1 MILHGYIV
9 PGRPLPLLAPEK
21 NPSWS
26 ELRKGFDSA
35 REEIR
40 GSGADLILVY
50 STQWVNVIGHQI
62 QGDPAPEWVHVDQ
75 DFHAFGTMPYKLRM
89 DAGFAKAYEA
99 AGRARGLF
107 TRAVGYKGF
116 PMDSG
121 TIQALQLLNPDNAL
135 PACVVGCNMYAD
147 RAETLVLAKAALD
160 ALKATG
166 RKAIAVA
173 VTALSNRVF
182 PRMIEPSEDR
192 LYSAKDDEWNKKLL
206 EMLADGRVED
216 VSQVMREFTQ
226 QAHGD
231 QKGRAFWWLAGM
243 LGQHNGYR
251 GSVQAYGP
259 LWGSG
264 AAVVSLA
271 PAPER
276 NVSREFDDGEINVF
290 GGDRGVLAGS
300 VAPLS
305 GNASVSRD
313 KNSSGRPDSWM
324 ETAPS
329 KTQDSGLKTQPST
342 AIHTAG
348 TKAPKPVGAYPHARR
363 EGSLIFVSGIGPRQ
377 PETDEIP
384 GGPVR
389 DAEGAA
395 RNYDAAAQTRAVIEN
410 IKAILEDAGSSLDQ
424 VVDCHCFL
432 IDMQR
437 DFKAFNEVYRQ
448 YFEGIQATRTTVEVR
463 ALPTPIAVE
472 MKVIARG

>member
-21 NPSWS
+21 NPAWMQ
-26 ELRKGFDSA
+26 LRKGFEQA

-40 GSGADLILVY
+40 ASGADLILLY

-62 QGDPAPEWVHVDQ
+62 QGDPQPEWVHVDQ

-89 DAGFAKAYEA
+89 DADFAKAYEA

-107 TRAVGYKGF
+107 TRAVSYKGF
-116 PMDSG
+116 PIDSG

-147 RAETLVLAKAALD
+147 RAETIVLAKAALD

-166 RKAIAVA
+166 KKAVVVA
-173 VTALSNRVF
+173 VSALSNRVF
-182 PRMIEPSEDR
+182 PRMIDPKDD
-192 LYSAKDDEWNKKLL
+192 LVYAAKDDEWNRKIL
-206 EMLADGRVED
+206 EMLEDGRVED
-216 VSQVMREFTQ
+216 VSQVIREFSQ

-231 QKGRAFWWLAGM
+231 QRGRAFWWLSGM
-243 LGQHNGYR
+243 LGQSNGYAGR
-251 GSVQAYGP
+251 TLAYGP

-264 AAVVSLA
+264 AAVVSLT

-276 NVSREFDDGEINVF
+276 NLSREFDEGEVETF
-290 GGDRGVLAGS
+290 GGERSVLAGGQTPGQEAGDRRQE
-300 VAPLS
+300 VTVPAARIAP
-305 GNASVSRD
+305 
-313 KNSSGRPDSWM
+313 P
-324 ETAPS
+324 APS
-329 KTQDSGLKTQPST
+329 PQPPASAT
-342 AIHTAG
+342 FQVAASR
-348 TKAPKPVGAYPHARR
+348 APKPVGAYPHARR
-363 EGSLIFVSGIGPRQ
+363 EGDFIFVSGIGPRQ

-389 DAEGAA
+389 NADGTP
-395 RNYDAAAQTRAVIEN
+395 RDYDAAAQTKAVIEN
-410 IKAILEDAGSSLDQ
+410 IKAILEDAGSRLDA
-424 VVDCHCFL
+424 VVDCQCFL

-472 MKVIARG
+472 MKVIAKA

>member
-9 PGRPLPLLAPEK
+9 PGRPLPLLAPDK
-21 NPSWS
+21 NPLWMQ
-26 ELRKGFDSA
+26 LRQGFEAA

-40 GSGADLILVY
+40 SSEADLILVY

-75 DFHAFGTMPYKLRM
+75 DFHAFGAMPYKLRM
-89 DAGFAKAYEA
+89 DAEFARAHEA

-107 TRAVGYKGF
+107 TRAVSYKGF

-147 RAETLVLAKAALD
+147 RAETIVLAKAALD

-192 LYSAKDDEWNKKLL
+192 LYSAKDDEWNRKLL

-231 QKGRAFWWLAGM
+231 QRGRAFWWLAGM

-276 NVSREFDDGEINVF
+276 NVSREFDDGEVETF
-290 GGDRGVLAGS
+290 GGDRGVL
-300 VAPLS
+300 S
-305 GNASVSRD
+305 GNAGVSRD
-313 KNSSGRPDSWM
+313 KELIAQAEPARG
-324 ETAPS
+324 
-329 KTQDSGLKTQPST
+329 
-342 AIHTAG
+342 AIHTSG

-363 EGSLIFVSGIGPRQ
+363 EGNLIFVSGIGPRR

-395 RNYDAAAQTRAVIEN
+395 RDYDAAAQTRAVIEN